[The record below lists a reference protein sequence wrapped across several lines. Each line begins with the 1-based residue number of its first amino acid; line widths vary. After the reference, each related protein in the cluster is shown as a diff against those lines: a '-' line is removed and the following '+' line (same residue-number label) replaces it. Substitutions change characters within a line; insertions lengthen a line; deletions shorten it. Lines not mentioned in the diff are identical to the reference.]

1 MKRPDDAAR
10 MVQYFETLQG
20 RAADRER
27 DERRLRIARA
37 AAAFLVYAVVILVIA
52 VLGAWALNTIGVA
65 AHTLSNPVEGMPW

>member
-1 MKRPDDAAR
+1 MTRPDDAAR
-10 MVQYFETLQG
+10 LVQDFETLQG

-37 AAAFLVYAVVILVIA
+37 AAAFIVYAVVILGIA
-52 VLGAWALNTIGVA
+52 VLSAWALHAIGVA

>member
-1 MKRPDDAAR
+1 MTRPDDAAR
-10 MVQYFETLQG
+10 MVQDFETLQG

-37 AAAFLVYAVVILVIA
+37 VAAFIVYAVVILGIA
-52 VLGAWALNTIGVA
+52 VLGAWALHAIGVA

>member
-1 MKRPDDAAR
+1 MTRPDDAAR

-20 RAADRER
+20 RAADRDR

-37 AAAFLVYAVVILVIA
+37 AAAFIVYAVVILGVA
-52 VLGAWALNTIGVA
+52 VLGAWALHAIGVA